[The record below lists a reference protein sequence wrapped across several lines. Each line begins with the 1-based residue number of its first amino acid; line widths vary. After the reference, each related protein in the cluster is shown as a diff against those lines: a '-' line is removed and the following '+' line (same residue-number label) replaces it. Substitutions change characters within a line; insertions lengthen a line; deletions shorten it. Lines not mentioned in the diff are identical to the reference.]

1 MAVKQRR
8 EFLKVQWGDETVPG
22 DASAATAIAAAL
34 TDIRYRPDTVV
45 NEPAKLNG
53 SLAVSDDVAVLGKA
67 AMLTLGGYTTFED
80 INYLLEMG
88 YRHVAPSADGGTP
101 AAQTRVYEPSLTTA
115 DDPKTK
121 AVEVGTNAE
130 AFVLPYSWV
139 EQFGLTARVKDF
151 TNFTATIRGQD
162 FIERAFTAALT
173 PRIVERVLGQQW
185 KAYLS
190 LASLGVMGG
199 GQITDCVTDIAF
211 NSGPLYMWANCMN
224 GKLTPESHV
233 QQGQKPTA
241 TLTLQLSPTTL
252 DILRDYQAGSKVF
265 LRLENLGSPIH
276 GAGVVVAPA
285 AAATAAVGATGVLT
299 GAYFYK
305 YTYVNA
311 YGETVGSPAMGA
323 AVNPAG
329 NQVNLSAITVGAAG
343 VTARRIYRTAAGGA
357 SGTEKYL
364 ATIADNTTT
373 VYVDNIPDTSLG
385 VAIPVTNTAL
395 TGALVQKMLRID
407 MCAAITQYPDVG
419 QAVSEGSLS
428 VPITFSGSQDDGGS
442 WGKLIQI
449 TTRTK
454 LATLA

>member
-67 AMLTLGGYTTFED
+67 GMLTIGGYATFED

-88 YRHVAPSADGGTP
+88 YRHVAPSTDGGTP

-139 EQFGLTARVKDF
+139 ETFGLTARVKDF
-151 TNFTATIRGQD
+151 TNFTATIRAQD
-162 FIERAFTAALT
+162 FIERAFTGSLS

-199 GQITDCVTDIAF
+199 GEITDCVTDIAF

-285 AAATAAVGATGVLT
+285 VAMAAATGAAGVLT
-299 GAYFYK
+299 GDYLYK
-305 YTYVNA
+305 FTYVNA
-311 YGETVGSPAMGA
+311 YGETVGSPAMAGPVTLA
-323 AVNPAG
+323 AQQA
-329 NQVNLSAITVGAAG
+329 NLSLITAGGAG
-343 VTARRIYRTAAGGA
+343 VTARRIYRTVA
-357 SGTEKYL
+357 SGSVYKYL

-373 VYVDNIPDTSLG
+373 TYVDNIPDTSLG
-385 VAIPVTNTAL
+385 VTIPGTNTAL
-395 TGALVQKMLRID
+395 TGALVPKMLRID

>member
-8 EFLKVQWGDETVPG
+8 EFLKVQWGDETTPGTIVP
-22 DASAATAIAAAL
+22 ATAIAAGL

-53 SLAVSDDVAVLGKA
+53 SLAVSNDVAVLGKA
-67 AMLTLGGYTTFED
+67 GMLTLGGYATFED

-88 YRHVAPSADGGTP
+88 YRHVAPSADGGSP
-101 AAQTRVYEPSLTTA
+101 AAQDRVYEPSLTTA

-121 AVEVGTNAE
+121 SVEVGTNAE

-139 EQFGLTARVKDF
+139 ETFGLTAKVKDF
-151 TNFTATIRGQD
+151 TNFTATIRSQD
-162 FIERAFTAALT
+162 FIEQAFTGALT
-173 PRIVERVLGQQW
+173 PRIVERILGQKW

-199 GQITDCVTDIAF
+199 GEITDCVTDIAF

-224 GKLTPESHV
+224 GLLTPESHV

-241 TLTLQLSPTTL
+241 TLTLQMSPTTL
-252 DILRDYQAGSKVF
+252 DLLRKYQAGDKVF
-265 LRLENLGSPIH
+265 LRLENLGTPIH
-276 GAGVVVAPA
+276 GASTVTAPSAALA
-285 AAATAAVGATGVLT
+285 AAAGAAGVLT
-299 GAYFYK
+299 GDYLYK

-311 YGETVGSPAMGA
+311 YGETTGSPAMSA
-323 AVNPAG
+323 AVTLTAQKANLTLITAG
-329 NQVNLSAITVGAAG
+329 GATV
-343 VTARRIYRTAAGGA
+343 TSRRIYRTVAAG
-357 SGTEKYL
+357 SVYKYL

-373 VYVDNIPDTSLG
+373 VYVDNIPDSSLG
-385 VAIPVTNTAL
+385 VTIPGSNTAL